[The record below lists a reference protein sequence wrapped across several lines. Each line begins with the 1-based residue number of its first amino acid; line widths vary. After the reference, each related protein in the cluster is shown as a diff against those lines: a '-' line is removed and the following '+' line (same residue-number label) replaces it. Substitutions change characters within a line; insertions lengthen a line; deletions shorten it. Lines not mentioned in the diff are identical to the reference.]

1 MSRFSKT
8 REAPAARLRDGG
20 ERVNLLLLAWIGA
33 AGLLS
38 PPAPAPA
45 PDPTRGADDLAW
57 MSGCWM
63 QTRPDGFVEEHWM
76 KPAAGALFGM
86 SRTVR
91 GGRTTEWEFLRI
103 GEERGQLAYVAKPSG
118 QAESAFPLKRLGD
131 GEVVFEDPKHDFPQ
145 RIVYRR
151 NADGSITARIEGEIG
166 GKAKG
171 VEFPYQ
177 RCR

>member
-1 MSRFSKT
+1 M
-8 REAPAARLRDGG
+8 D
-20 ERVNLLLLAWIGA
+20 LLLLAWINA

-38 PPAPAPA
+38 PPAPAS
-45 PDPTRGADDLAW
+45 DPPRGVDDLAW
-57 MSGCWM
+57 MSGCWI

-86 SRTVR
+86 SRTVK

-103 GEERGQLAYVAKPSG
+103 GEEGGRLAYVAKPSG
-118 QAESAFPLKRLGD
+118 QAESAFPVKRLGD

-171 VEFPYQ
+171 VEFPYR